1 MLTLLEALA
10 QLTDDKSVLGW
21 RLRQVTVTIK
31 EDKALLC
38 VRWDFPD
45 EYYFYLANSAEAD
58 LDHIYRPEGVS
69 DQDWFGPP
77 PAKVVIAPPTEADI
91 FCAGLLL
98 GFGAAPKGKKFEGVV
113 IFSPL
118 EATITDEEKCFS
130 AAPNRD

>member
-21 RLRQVTVTIK
+21 RIREVTATIK
-31 EDKALLC
+31 DDKALLC

-45 EYYFYLANSAEAD
+45 EYYFYLANSTEAG
-58 LDHIYRPEGVS
+58 LDHIYRPEDVS
-69 DQDWFGPP
+69 DGDWFGPP
-77 PAKVVIAPPTEADI
+77 PDKVMIAQPTEADI

-98 GFGAAPKGKKFEGVV
+98 GLGAAPKGKRCEGVV

-118 EATITDEEKCFS
+118 NTPKTDDARCCS